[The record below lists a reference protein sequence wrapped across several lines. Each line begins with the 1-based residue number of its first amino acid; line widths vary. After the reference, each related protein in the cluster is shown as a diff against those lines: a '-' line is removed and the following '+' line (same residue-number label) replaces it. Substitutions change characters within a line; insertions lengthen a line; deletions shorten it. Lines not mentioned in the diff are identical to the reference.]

1 MMTDLI
7 GFWEAQYK
15 DNIINIE
22 INEKNNCSF
31 QYKSIQ
37 SSEEYRLNG
46 ECFIDQTKS
55 PYSFIM
61 SNIRELNTSLYSII
75 IFKDINT
82 FYLSEFS
89 PKWKLRPVSISEE
102 NSIIFKKQN

>member
-1 MMTDLI
+1 MGLIKSNLLFIASSIFLLGFLLVLNRHNPKTIMMTDLI

-37 SSEEYRLNG
+37 K
-46 ECFIDQTKS
+46 I
-55 PYSFIM
+55 
-61 SNIRELNTSLYSII
+61 
-75 IFKDINT
+75 
-82 FYLSEFS
+82 
-89 PKWKLRPVSISEE
+89 
-102 NSIIFKKQN
+102 